1 MQWQISISCATAEA
15 GWLCCCRVYRD
26 KRGRRLK
33 ELETFMKVGEGEV
46 AAEDE
51 EENMEWGKG
60 LVQKKAAL

>member
-1 MQWQISISCATAEA
+1 
-15 GWLCCCRVYRD
+15 VYRD